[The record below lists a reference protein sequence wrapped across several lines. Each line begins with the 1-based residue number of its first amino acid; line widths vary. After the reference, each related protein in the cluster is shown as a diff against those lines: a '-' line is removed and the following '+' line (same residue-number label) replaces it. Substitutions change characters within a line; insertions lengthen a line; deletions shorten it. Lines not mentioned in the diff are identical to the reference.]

1 MTYNQFLD
9 TLATPTIDSH
19 PNMDTHLQLQ
29 KHTQYTK
36 EDYYLNVVRF
46 KTDILMGVAKTNQSV
61 VAKQLNMTQ
70 TKLSNILDI
79 LKVL

>member
-9 TLATPTIDSH
+9 TLATPTIGSSQ
-19 PNMDTHLQLQ
+19 NTDTHLQLQ
-29 KHTQYTK
+29 KHTQYTE